1 MENNMNLNR
10 ECPPPLGWLA
20 SLRWLVIAVACF
32 HTAYASTHHPAAGLA
47 IFGYAFALVRLTQ
60 QPTVRRAF
68 YFGLVAGLLCYGPQL
83 WFFAKIFNTAAMV
96 LWLILAFWVGLFA
109 ATVCGC
115 IRRWGL
121 ARAAWLM
128 PVLWTGLEYFRSEV
142 YYFKF
147 S

>member
-1 MENNMNLNR
+1 
-10 ECPPPLGWLA
+10 
-20 SLRWLVIAVACF
+20 
-32 HTAYASTHHPAAGLA
+32 LA

-68 YFGLVAGLLCYGPQL
+68 YCGLVAGLLCYGPQL
-83 WFFAKIFNTAAMV
+83 WFFAKIFNMAAVV

-109 ATVCGC
+109 ASVCGC

-121 ARAAWLM
+121 ARATWLM
-128 PVLWTGLEYFRSEV
+128 PVLWTGLKYFRSEV
-142 YYFKF
+142 YYLKF